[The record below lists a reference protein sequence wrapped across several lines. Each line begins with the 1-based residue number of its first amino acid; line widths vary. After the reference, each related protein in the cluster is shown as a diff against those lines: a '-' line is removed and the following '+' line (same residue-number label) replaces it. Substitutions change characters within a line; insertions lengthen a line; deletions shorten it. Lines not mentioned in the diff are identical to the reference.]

1 MLDHRNRRVREL
13 WRRQGESEALFGTAM
28 AVIAMLFIAGII
40 AAFIYAKDTNPVQTA
55 DHQPTTS
62 ATAIVSPPSESPPAA
77 PAVREPETTGSGDIN
92 RVPPKQHPRENEQS
106 ERP

>member
-13 WRRQGESEALFGTAM
+13 WRRHGETEALFGTAM
-28 AVIAMLFIAGII
+28 AIIAMLFIAGII
-40 AAFIYAKDTNPVQTA
+40 GAFIYAIDTNSVQTA

-62 ATAIVSPPSESPPAA
+62 ATAIVSPPSASPPAS
-77 PAVREPETTGSGDIN
+77 PTVRESETTGSGGIN

>member
-13 WRRQGESEALFGTAM
+13 WRRHGESEPLFGTVM

-40 AAFIYAKDTNPVQTA
+40 GAFIYAMDTNPVQTA
-55 DHQPTTS
+55 GHQPTTS
-62 ATAIVSPPSESPPAA
+62 ATAIVSPPSASPSAL
-77 PAVREPETTGSGDIN
+77 PAVREPETTGSGGIN
-92 RVPPKQHPRENEQS
+92 RVPPKQDPRENEQS